1 MRLIST
7 FCLMLALV
15 LAGTAHAHIG
25 EKVYLIF
32 EISDAD
38 LEDIDLF
45 DADISD
51 WEDVVGDASL
61 TPEDFFA
68 DPTVG
73 DGAQYNPADMD
84 YRLWL
89 GWNET
94 NNRLYLAAERTD
106 DVYINEYGG
115 GAPATVWQYDSVEF
129 MVDGDHS
136 GGQYNFNNSETM
148 TDEEKARN
156 QNSQAQKW
164 NAIFDA
170 PDGRILGYPGRA
182 EWLNSTPLS
191 DGGGGST
198 GGGPTLSILEIY
210 VTPYDDII
218 FADQDGSRATD
229 LEAGNII
236 GLQIAMPDFDEEPR
250 EYRGYHTLSGQ
261 AATFRFAERFVDARL
276 VGADAR
282 LLQLPICLGRG
293 SRRVLTSRLAVFYPL
308 RERWHFSQ
316 GVPLCGR
323 PMLHSLREV
332 AIAILHHSRAEL

>member
-7 FCLMLALV
+7 LCLMLAFVLV
-15 LAGTAHAHIG
+15 GSAHAHIG
-25 EKVYLIF
+25 EKIYLIF
-32 EISDAD
+32 EIPDAD

-73 DGAQYNPADMD
+73 DGASYNPADMD

-106 DVYINEYGG
+106 DVYINEYSG

-129 MVDGDHS
+129 MIDGDHS

-148 TDEEKARN
+148 TGEEKARN

-182 EWLNSTPLS
+182 EWLNSVPLS

-198 GGGPTLSILEIY
+198 GGGPTVSILEIY

-218 FADQDGSRATD
+218 FVDQEGSRATD

-236 GLQIAMPDFDEEPR
+236 GLQIAMPDFDEAPR

-276 VGADAR
+276 VGADEATAVADLSWAR
-282 LLQLPICLGRG
+282 IKA
-293 SRRVLTSRLAVFYPL
+293 S
-308 RERWHFSQ
+308 FS
-316 GVPLCGR
+316 
-323 PMLHSLREV
+323 E
-332 AIAILHHSRAEL
+332 